1 LAARVSVSLA
11 GGTVTFNM
19 RRRQRWGIVVA
30 LARMATGA
38 ALAAACLWLA
48 ASPAWAQITIGSPG
62 EPAKLALGGGA
73 FDITPSK
80 SNAGGTAGEVRAEYR
95 FGSLPWP
102 ISPFVGVSGTTD
114 GAFYGYG
121 GFGFDINLTP
131 ALVLTPN
138 VAAGYFARGGG
149 TNLGSWME
157 FRSGAELAWR
167 LPNLARLGVAVHHTS
182 NAGLT
187 KRNPGA
193 QSVALTY
200 SIPLQ

>member
-1 LAARVSVSLA
+1 MGLARIAIR
-11 GGTVTFNM
+11 
-19 RRRQRWGIVVA
+19 VA
-30 LARMATGA
+30 LAG
-38 ALAAACLWLA
+38 ACLWLA
-48 ASPAWAQITIGSPG
+48 AGDAAAQITFGSPG
-62 EPAKLALGGGA
+62 EPSKLALGGGA

-95 FGSLPWP
+95 LGGLAWP
-102 ISPFVGVSGTTD
+102 ITPFIGASGTSD

-121 GFGFDINLTP
+121 GFGVDINLTP
-131 ALVLTPN
+131 TLVLTPN

-167 LPNLARLGVAVHHTS
+167 LPDLTRIGVAVHHTS

-193 QSVALTY
+193 QSIALIY
-200 SIPLQ
+200 SIPLR

>member
-1 LAARVSVSLA
+1 MRSTAAAVGDRV
-11 GGTVTFNM
+11 T
-19 RRRQRWGIVVA
+19 
-30 LARMATGA
+30 LARMAIRV
-38 ALAAACLWLA
+38 ALAAAWLWLGADA
-48 ASPAWAQITIGSPG
+48 AMAQFTFGSPG
-62 EPAKLALGGGA
+62 EPPQLALGAGA

-95 FGSLPWP
+95 FPSMPWP
-102 ISPFVGVSGTTD
+102 ISPFIGVSGTSD

-121 GFGFDINLTP
+121 GFGIDINLTP

-138 VAAGYFARGGG
+138 VAAGYFARGSG

-193 QSVALTY
+193 QSIALIY
-200 SIPLQ
+200 SIPLR

>member
-1 LAARVSVSLA
+1 MAIRV
-11 GGTVTFNM
+11 
-19 RRRQRWGIVVA
+19 
-30 LARMATGA
+30 
-38 ALAAACLWLA
+38 ALAAAFAWLLVT
-48 ASPAWAQITIGSPG
+48 PATAQITFGSPG
-62 EPAKLALGGGA
+62 EPSKLALGGGA

-102 ISPFVGVSGTTD
+102 VAPFVGVSGTTD

-167 LPNLARLGVAVHHTS
+167 LPDLTRIGVAVHHTS

-193 QSVALTY
+193 QSIALIY
-200 SIPLQ
+200 STPLH